1 MDEELIADE
10 AVERLLTKVGYAR
23 LSSLFDVVYRARR
36 AVNYVGGGGVDRL
49 RGFGNS
55 E

>member
-36 AVNYVGGGGVDRL
+36 AVNYVGGGVDRL
-49 RGFGNS
+49 RGLSNS